1 MTKVEWF
8 VWSRLR
14 GRQVGGFKFRRQF
27 PIGPYFADF
36 ACLSAR
42 LIVEVDGEGHEQGA
56 DERKT
61 AFLTARGFRV
71 LRIPAQE
78 VDESIEDV
86 MDHVYYA
93 LTGEDKNLVDPHPGS

>member
-1 MTKVEWF
+1 MTKVESF

-14 GRQVGGFKFRRQF
+14 GRQVAGFKFRRQF

-42 LIVEVDGEGHEQGA
+42 LIVEVDGEGHTQEA

-61 AFLTARGFRV
+61 AFLVARGFRV
-71 LRIPAQE
+71 LRIPAQA
-78 VDESIEDV
+78 VDESIDDV
-86 MDHVYYA
+86 IDQIFYA
-93 LTGEDKNLVDPHPGS
+93 MGADPT

>member
-1 MTKVEWF
+1 M
-8 VWSRLR
+8 WSRLR
-14 GRQVGGFKFRRQF
+14 SRQVAGFKFRRQF

-42 LIVEVDGEGHEQGA
+42 LIVEVDGEGHTQEV

-78 VDESIEDV
+78 VDDSIEDV
-86 MDHVYYA
+86 IDQIFYA
-93 LTGEDKNLVDPHPGS
+93 LSADPA

>member
-14 GRQVGGFKFRRQF
+14 GRQVSGFKFRRQF

-42 LIVEVDGEGHEQGA
+42 LIVEVDGEGHTQEA